1 MAEQAK
7 SNNFHCGWPDITS
20 QNMNSQN
27 MFESPKSWCQTTSG
41 WTSLLVVPRRCW
53 HSCQK
58 TIQNTTA
65 LSMLYHYHYMT
76 SWRCEN
82 LLLMYTMVLL
92 VSNSLLRL
100 PRWDHDFFHS
110 PFISWSYQPES
121 EPVRWLCAERC
132 WKCGD
137 LHRDLTSIVAKSV
150 GKNKS
155 TVLHD

>member
-58 TIQNTTA
+58 TIQKATA
-65 LSMLYHYHYMT
+65 LSMLYHYHYNMT

-92 VSNSLLRL
+92 VSNSLLATATLRWRL
-100 PRWDHDFFHS
+100 LPFSFHLLV
-110 PFISWSYQPES
+110 ISTR
-121 EPVRWLCAERC
+121 VRTREVALC
-132 WKCGD
+132 WKWGD
-137 LHRDLTSIVAKSV
+137 CTKIWHQPSPKARKE
-150 GKNKS
+150 NKS